1 MPTKVKIRIIAAQ
14 SDLEEPWTF
23 DTLEVKPGD
32 TVSWEPNGKELLL
45 FFPYRDLFEGL
56 ADIPDERVI
65 AIGKEQRILELK
77 VKAGRLPAEETGIIP
92 YAIFHAAEA
101 EGGAGVPRG
110 KMIIRRS
117 GRRAATRKRRGQ
129 RG

>member
-1 MPTKVKIRIIAAQ
+1 MPTKVKIRIISAQ
-14 SDLEEPWTF
+14 SGPEEPWTF
-23 DTLEVKPGD
+23 DTLEIKPGD

-65 AIGKEQRILELK
+65 AIGKEQRALELK
-77 VKAGRLPAEETGIIP
+77 VKTGRLQKEETGFVP
-92 YAIFHAAEA
+92 YAIFHAAAA
-101 EGGAGVPRG
+101 EGGAGLPRG
-110 KMIIRRS
+110 KMIIKRS
-117 GRRAATRKRRGQ
+117 GRRAAPRKRRGQ